1 MAPEGSVRQASRL
14 VTEVVVSAIQDGR
27 LEELLYK
34 EVQLVEVGS
43 DRQA

>member
-14 VTEVVVSAIQDGR
+14 VTEVVVSAIKDGR
-27 LEELLYK
+27 LEELLYT
-34 EVQLVEVGS
+34 EVQLTEVGS